1 MCLSHLPKV
10 FTEVHKVKE
19 KKKKK
24 KMARKRNTVATA
36 SSSALRIFS
45 NTQ

>member
-1 MCLSHLPKV
+1 MCLSHVPKV

-24 KMARKRNTVATA
+24 NGQEEKD
-36 SSSALRIFS
+36 SSHSIFLGVE
-45 NTQ
+45 NI

>member
-1 MCLSHLPKV
+1 MPKV

-24 KMARKRNTVATA
+24 VARNRKTVAIA

-45 NTQ
+45 NTG